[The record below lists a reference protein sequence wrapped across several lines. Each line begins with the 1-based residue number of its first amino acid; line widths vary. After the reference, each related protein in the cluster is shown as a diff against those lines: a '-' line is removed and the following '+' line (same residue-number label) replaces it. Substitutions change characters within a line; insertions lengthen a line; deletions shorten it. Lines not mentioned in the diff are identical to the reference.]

1 MLRSCA
7 QLLLRRQASSSG
19 LKYSGVHVAQG
30 TEDGSYEV
38 LIDRRKLRV
47 PATGEVLQIPS
58 RDIAELVALEW
69 AGQAERDLSKIKKYT
84 LYMTQLCYM
93 KHDTTNTKPK
103 DEIIDHLLKYLSTDS
118 VMFRSPYTT
127 DESLDGSP
135 GVKLKNMQDE
145 QWGPVQRWF
154 EARFKT
160 ELRVAMGFSLP
171 HVPDE
176 TIAAVGRYLNSYDRG
191 CLLALEQMCLAM
203 KSIMLSLMV
212 IERKI
217 GVEEALRLSRL
228 ENEYQKDI
236 WGTVEYHHTVEEMDL
251 TAKIASQ
258 ALFIQFS
265 TEDIDGDPKLIS
277 DFVN

>member
-1 MLRSCA
+1 MGRMLRTCS
-7 QLLLRRQASSSG
+7 QWRRASKSA
-19 LKYSGVHVAQG
+19 LTYSGVHVAHG

-69 AGQAERDLSKIKKYT
+69 AGQAERDLSKIKNYT

-103 DEIIDHLLKYLSTDS
+103 DEIVDHLLKYLSTDS
-118 VMFRSPYTT
+118 VMFRSPYTN

-135 GVKLKNMQDE
+135 GIKLKHMQDE

-154 EARFKT
+154 ESRFKT
-160 ELRVAMGFSLP
+160 
-171 HVPDE
+171 
-176 TIAAVGRYLNSYDRG
+176 
-191 CLLALEQMCLAM
+191 EQMCLAM

-217 GVEEALRLSRL
+217 PVEEALRLSRL
-228 ENEYQKDI
+228 ENDYQKEI
-236 WGTVEYHHTVEEMDL
+236 WGTVEWHHTVEEMDL

-277 DFVN
+277 DF